1 MATLQNIICRLLETR
16 KQHSLFLY
24 VLFTCNYIFQIGIFI
39 YKLPAPHYPQCQAR
53 ARLFHEA
60 SSLAYLVSSCR
71 KLITLAH
78 LQPHPVLGLP
88 GHLSSPWF
96 WLSSVALM
104 KWVRGNSMSLQPG
117 LIFVIALWLW
127 CSASARLTGCP
138 EGTMKIHMQQRLTA
152 EDTPEQWATLDAA
165 GSHGGAQARLHLT
178 SLSFSE
184 CGMHRA
190 TTVQASQDWFWTR
203 TRIDRWVETE
213 SRSRP
218 RCIQNTAHSRHITS
232 NSQGEDT
239 AQGDIWK
246 EIKAW
251 SAPQRGPAC
260 PCRRGRE
267 GNDGECKP
275 EVHTVLE

>member
-39 YKLPAPHYPQCQAR
+39 YKLPAPHYPQCQTR

-78 LQPHPVLGLP
+78 LQPHSVLGLP

-152 EDTPEQWATLDAA
+152 EDTPEHPRTVSNTGCRWKPWRCPGEAALDFT
-165 GSHGGAQARLHLT
+165 QLFR
-178 SLSFSE
+178 
-184 CGMHRA
+184 
-190 TTVQASQDWFWTR
+190 VWY
-203 TRIDRWVETE
+203 
-213 SRSRP
+213 
-218 RCIQNTAHSRHITS
+218 
-232 NSQGEDT
+232 
-239 AQGDIWK
+239 AQGHH
-246 EIKAW
+246 
-251 SAPQRGPAC
+251 SAGLAGLILSKNKNRSL
-260 PCRRGRE
+260 GR
-267 GNDGECKP
+267 NRIQKQAQM
-275 EVHTVLE
+275 HTEYSTQ